1 MDDVVFLGH
10 GRFLLAEKGT
20 VGIAQN
26 TIGCTDLDIW
36 NKRALSRGRGKESD
50 RIVKDT
56 RVGSKA
62 TKERKGG
69 REKGGGW

>member
-1 MDDVVFLGH
+1 MVDFFWL
-10 GRFLLAEKGT
+10 RR
-20 VGIAQN
+20 GIAQN

-36 NKRALSRGRGKESD
+36 NKRAFSRGRGKESD